1 MITFDFFGPLSKELL
16 IKDKNAFIKSK
27 KCFFNYLNSEV
38 YSEPDYLKNKNEE
51 EIDSMI
57 KEKIIKYQKK
67 YQEFHIN
74 IYLYELGLNKDLFT
88 EKEIDNI
95 TQIGFK
101 YETWAKIKKKKYEE
115 HIRNCIKKLSPK
127 ISKCF
132 QDKGFIDYTFRY
144 SPSATKYNMSEYAIM
159 IRNYFI
165 LDMKKNIYEK
175 YRNKSLFNEIKNE
188 MKEIYPS
195 LKEQYQSKNIF
206 DKIYNLFFVTPYD
219 LDNKNETM
227 IEIFKNYNNK
237 KEEDERKSLI

>member
-57 KEKIIKYQKK
+57 KEEIIKFQKK

-101 YETWAKIKKKKYEE
+101 YETWAKIKKKK
-115 HIRNCIKKLSPK
+115 I
-127 ISKCF
+127 
-132 QDKGFIDYTFRY
+132 
-144 SPSATKYNMSEYAIM
+144 
-159 IRNYFI
+159 
-165 LDMKKNIYEK
+165 
-175 YRNKSLFNEIKNE
+175 
-188 MKEIYPS
+188 
-195 LKEQYQSKNIF
+195 
-206 DKIYNLFFVTPYD
+206 
-219 LDNKNETM
+219 
-227 IEIFKNYNNK
+227 
-237 KEEDERKSLI
+237 